1 MRVQKFA
8 KLLRGGGRS
17 VFLAELVHA
26 SGGIKHFLF
35 AGVERMALGTNFD
48 VQWLEHGRAGFEF
61 VATAASDI
69 NFFIFGMAF
78 CFHDVSLASAGG
90 VYADY

>member
-1 MRVQKFA
+1 MFA
-8 KLLRGGGRS
+8 KLLGS
-17 VFLAELVHA
+17 AADVVLLAELVHA
-26 SGGIKHFLF
+26 SCRIQHFLF

-48 VQWLEHGRAGFEF
+48 VQRFEHGRAGFEF

-78 CFHDVSLASAGG
+78 GFHGISFASAGG
-90 VYADY
+90 VYAD